1 MRASLLFLALSVAN
15 GVTISLSAVLRRTEY
30 TTKRDIS
37 VSDYL
42 DELTLVAKD
51 VLVNQLAGPS
61 IGADVNLPVL
71 MFDVP
76 NSDTIPPARCPRIRF
91 P

>member
-15 GVTISLSAVLRRTEY
+15 GVTIGLSAVLRRTEY

-42 DELTLVAKD
+42 DELTPVAKD

-76 NSDTIPPARCPRIRF
+76 NSDTIPPARYPRIRF

>member
-1 MRASLLFLALSVAN
+1 MRASLLFLALSIAN
-15 GVTISLSAVLRRTEY
+15 GATVGLSSVLRSTGY

-37 VSDYL
+37 VSGYL
-42 DELTLVAKD
+42 DELTPIAKD

-61 IGADVNLPVL
+61 IGADVNPPVPLPDVL
-71 MFDVP
+71 
-76 NSDTIPPARCPRIRF
+76 NADTILPARCPHIRF